1 MRKNAVYIE
10 CLDTWLT
17 SSTSTS
23 PSATECCC
31 CCCLHLLSHSLLVVL
46 ASSVHNY
53 AIHIICL
60 VVQHNLSMSTSR
72 WMCVH
77 NACTFNINK
86 YKEWHRFIRCIF
98 MIKIAKLTQSDVFSL
113 RWGRARVS
121 WVLITIWYPFKLAFT
136 PVECKNLLNHPRFV
150 TKVCTLTLSLPLP
163 SFDGNISIWHLKL
176 NGFLVALNWNYASDR
191 AQMHMKCGNT
201 ENARKM

>member
-77 NACTFNINK
+77 NACIFNVNK

-150 TKVCTLTLSLPLP
+150 TKVCTLTLSLFLFHHSMVTFP
-163 SFDGNISIWHLKL
+163 FDTW
-176 NGFLVALNWNYASDR
+176 NW
-191 AQMHMKCGNT
+191 T
-201 ENARKM
+201 VF